1 MTACAC
7 GAAAVVQWRRRP
19 TEAELDRIVR
29 AEETRRAAARAL
41 GAVLDEDTP
50 APGADATVPVYA
62 CASHAL
68 PPGIASQVHEAACAG
83 PGKGGGACGCPL
95 AEPEFPFDPA
105 EEQRPAGLL
114 PPGW

>member
-29 AEETRRAAARAL
+29 AEEARRTAARAL

-50 APGADATVPVYA
+50 APGTDATVPVYA
-62 CASHAL
+62 CAAHAL
-68 PPGIASQVHEAACAG
+68 PPELAAQVHEATCAG
-83 PGKGGGACGCPL
+83 PGKGGACGCPA
-95 AEPEFPFDPA
+95 AEPEFPFEPA
-105 EEQRPAGLL
+105 EEQPVRPL